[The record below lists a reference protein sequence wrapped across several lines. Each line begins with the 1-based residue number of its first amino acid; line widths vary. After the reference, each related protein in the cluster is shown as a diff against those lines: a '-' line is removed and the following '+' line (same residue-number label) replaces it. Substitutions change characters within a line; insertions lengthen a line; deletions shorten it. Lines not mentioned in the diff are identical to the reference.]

1 MARKPREKI
10 EVVETHVGEPA
21 LLMGWPKRTGVVSED
36 VVALH
41 PCRSGCPAAESE
53 RSGVGGPILILA
65 SVPNGRGKM
74 EGGQS
79 CISSGVLRT
88 TAMIG

>member
-1 MARKPREKI
+1 MERLKLLRQWLWCPQMLGRLAVLLPMARKPREKI

-36 VVALH
+36 MVALH

-53 RSGVGGPILILA
+53 RSGVGAPF
-65 SVPNGRGKM
+65 
-74 EGGQS
+74 
-79 CISSGVLRT
+79 
-88 TAMIG
+88 